1 MRPITISVPLQ
12 RRQRLFLRQQRYI
25 CRNEHRTINGVAQL
39 LDAIAVSTPHADVA
53 RYATEIARFIATTPR
68 AWSRTTLEGHLTASA
83 WVLDRTRSH
92 AALIHHRKL
101 NRWLQPGGHVEDL
114 DASWRAAALR
124 EVTEETGLQRFIPQ
138 ADDAKLFDVDVHAI
152 PARPNEPAHVHYD
165 LRFLFVVDVDAS
177 VASPDSAL
185 LINAEET
192 HDYRWFALTELLND
206 SSLDASVRRMIE
218 LTIRSH

>member
-1 MRPITISVPLQ
+1 MNIEQLTA
-12 RRQRLFLRQQRYI
+12 LR
-25 CRNEHRTINGVAQL
+25 NM
-39 LDAIAVSTPHADVA
+39 LDAITVSTPNADVA
-53 RYATEIARFIATTPR
+53 RHATEIADFIAATPHAWRR
-68 AWSRTTLEGHLTASA
+68 ASIVGHLTASA
-83 WVLDRTRSH
+83 WVVDRTRSYV
-92 AALIHHRKL
+92 ALIHHRKL
-101 NRWLQPGGHVEDL
+101 NLWLQPGGHVEDA

-124 EVTEETGLQRFIPQ
+124 EVTEETGLVRFIPQ

-152 PARPNEPAHVHYD
+152 PASPNEPAHFHYD

-192 HDYRWFALTELLND
+192 HDCRWFALTELLND

-218 LTIRSH
+218 LIIRSH